1 MIVALIGKDQFS
13 KDLQVEK
20 FLQDSLGDRKDDP
33 LSKQIVFATDT
44 NIPSVA
50 GIIMESCGAVSMFA
64 PEQAVVVRNAEAMKA
79 ADTKSL
85 ARWLKDAPDC
95 KLLLDFG
102 ELKAN
107 TELYKILAKV
117 GKIEKYE
124 EPKQYNMQKWIATM
138 VPSHFKKN
146 IEPAASQY
154 LADALGTNT
163 KLVSEEI
170 DKVLLYDPDCTKIT
184 YDLVKLLVM
193 PQREIPPYELLNF
206 FGMRD
211 ANGYTK
217 KLHEILYGKGDAI
230 QVVNALY
237 KHAVDLLNFMSL
249 TAKGMSQAE
258 AAQAIG
264 KNEFVFVKQ
273 GNAAECCRR
282 WGKASLCSAIR
293 RLADLSYEF
302 KNSSWTVTGQ
312 ELALAALGFDR
323 GSLNRTSSL
332 K

>member
-1 MIVALIGKDQFS
+1 MIIALIGKDQFS
-13 KDLQVEK
+13 KDQQISK

-33 LSKQIVFATDT
+33 LSKQVVFATDT
-44 NIPSVA
+44 NIPSIA
-50 GIIMESCGAVSMFA
+50 GVIMESCGTVSMFA

-79 ADTKSL
+79 DDTKALS
-85 ARWLKDAPDC
+85 RWLKDAPDC
-95 KLLLDFG
+95 KLLLDFN
-102 ELKAN
+102 ELKAS
-107 TELYKILAKV
+107 TELYKVLAKMAKV
-117 GKIEKYE
+117 EKYE

-138 VPSHFKKN
+138 VPAHFKKN

-163 KLVSEEI
+163 KLVSEELE
-170 DKVLLYDPDCTKIT
+170 KVLLYQPDCNKIT
-184 YDLVKLLVM
+184 YDLVKLLIM
-193 PQREIPPYELLNF
+193 PQREIPPYELQNF

-217 KLHEILYGKGDAI
+217 KLHEILYGGGDAI

-237 KHAVDLLNFMSL
+237 RHSVDLLNFMSL

-264 KNEFVFVKQ
+264 KNEYVFVNQ

-282 WGKASLCSAIR
+282 WGKPLLCRVIR

-302 KNSSWTVTGQ
+302 KSSSWTVISQ
-312 ELALAALGFDR
+312 ELALAALVVR
-323 GSLNRTSSL
+323 
-332 K
+332 

>member
-13 KDLQVEK
+13 KDQQVEQ
-20 FLQDSLGDRKDDP
+20 FLQDALGENKDDP
-33 LSKQIVFATDT
+33 LSKQVVFATDT
-44 NIPSVA
+44 NISSVA
-50 GIIMESCGAVSMFA
+50 NVIMECCGTVSMFA

-79 ADTKSL
+79 DDTKTL
-85 ARWLKDAPDC
+85 ARWLKDAPEC

-102 ELKAN
+102 ELKAS
-107 TELYKILAKV
+107 TELYKVLAKV
-117 GKIEKYE
+117 GKVEKYE
-124 EPKQYNMQKWIATM
+124 EPKQYNMQKWIASM
-138 VPSHFKKN
+138 VPAHFKKP

-163 KLVSEEI
+163 KLVSEELE
-170 DKVLLYDPDCTKIT
+170 KVLLYQPDCTKIT
-184 YDLVKLLVM
+184 YDLVKLLIM
-193 PQREIPPYELLNF
+193 PQREIPPYELQNF

-217 KLHEILYGKGDAI
+217 KLHEILYGGGDAI
-230 QVVNALY
+230 QVVNSLY

-264 KNEFVFVKQ
+264 KNEYVFVKQ
-273 GNAAECCRR
+273 GNAAACCTR
-282 WGKASLCSAIR
+282 WGKANLCRAIR

-302 KNSSWTVTGQ
+302 KSSSWTVISQ
-312 ELALAALGFDR
+312 ELALAALVVR
-323 GSLNRTSSL
+323 
-332 K
+332 

>member
-1 MIVALIGKDQFS
+1 MIIALIGKDQFS
-13 KDLQVEK
+13 KDQQISK

-33 LSKQIVFATDT
+33 LSKQVVFATDT
-44 NIPSVA
+44 NIPSIA
-50 GIIMESCGAVSMFA
+50 GVIMESCGTVSMFA

-79 ADTKSL
+79 DDTKALS
-85 ARWLKDAPDC
+85 RWLKDAPDC
-95 KLLLDFG
+95 KLLLDFN
-102 ELKAN
+102 ELKAS
-107 TELYKILAKV
+107 TELYKVLAKV
-117 GKIEKYE
+117 AKVEKYE

-138 VPSHFKKN
+138 VPAHFKKN

-163 KLVSEEI
+163 KLVSEELE
-170 DKVLLYDPDCTKIT
+170 KVLLYQPDCNKIT
-184 YDLVKLLVM
+184 YDLVKLLIM
-193 PQREIPPYELLNF
+193 PQREIPPYELQNF

-217 KLHEILYGKGDAI
+217 KLHEILYGGGDAI

-237 KHAVDLLNFMSL
+237 RHSVDLLNFMSL

-264 KNEFVFVKQ
+264 KNEYVFVNQ

-282 WGKASLCSAIR
+282 WGKPLLCRVIR

-302 KNSSWTVTGQ
+302 KSSSWTVISQ
-312 ELALAALGFDR
+312 ELALAALVVR
-323 GSLNRTSSL
+323 
-332 K
+332 